1 MINDIEPLVTIVIP
15 SYNHELYIE
24 QCLIEI
30 LKIDIEKNIII
41 IDDGSSDDTPNIIKK
56 FISKQS
62 SSIEFI
68 QKENSGLVKS
78 LNLAMS
84 KIKTKYV
91 YLIASDDLVNPIGF
105 SKCVSRLVLDPN
117 LKFIIGGSENLFA
130 DGSTNNTYRESHEKF
145 FKYENKVLREK
156 LFFDYPKPLLLQS
169 TLFQAEAIRDM
180 GNWDE
185 DVLLDDYSM
194 FIKLLSKYNQYS
206 DYIFEPTILLC
217 KYRIHESNSSKNYFR
232 QYSMVKQVI
241 EKYAPDSLKSKGIGY
256 RLGFYIMLCIREKR
270 IVMLKS
276 LIINSN
282 LYELLW
288 SILSI
293 PITYYKYKNK
303 SL

>member
-169 TLFQAEAIRDM
+169 TLFQAEAIRDV

-241 EKYAPDSLKSKGIGY
+241 EKYAPDSLKSKGIGH